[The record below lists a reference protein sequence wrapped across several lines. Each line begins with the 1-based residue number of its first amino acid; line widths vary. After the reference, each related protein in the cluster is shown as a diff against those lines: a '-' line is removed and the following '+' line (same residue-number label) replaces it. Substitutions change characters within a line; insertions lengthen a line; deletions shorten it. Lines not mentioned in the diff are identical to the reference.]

1 MIWENLLT
9 IEFNGN
15 IEYIETDANK
25 VALTA
30 LMTGMN
36 KDDKADSD
44 VISAYLYVAGRNV
57 MQRCY
62 PFGIPADQKIPERY
76 GTLQCEIA
84 AYLLNKRGAEG
95 QKSHSENGIVRVYES
110 GGIPESFLSQITPR
124 GAVY

>member
-1 MIWENLLT
+1 MIWENLLK

-30 LMTGMN
+30 LMTVMN

-57 MQRCY
+57 MQRCD
-62 PFGIPADQKIPERY
+62 PFGMPADQKIP
-76 GTLQCEIA
+76 
-84 AYLLNKRGAEG
+84 
-95 QKSHSENGIVRVYES
+95 
-110 GGIPESFLSQITPR
+110 
-124 GAVY
+124 